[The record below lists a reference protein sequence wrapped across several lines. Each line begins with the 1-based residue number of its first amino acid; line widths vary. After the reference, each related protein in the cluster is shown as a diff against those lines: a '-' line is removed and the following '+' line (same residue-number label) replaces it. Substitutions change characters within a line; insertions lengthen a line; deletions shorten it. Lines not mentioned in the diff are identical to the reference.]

1 MQYIRNHFDF
11 FSALG
16 GATILALLIWLL
28 LATLNPVR

>member
-1 MQYIRNHFDF
+1 MRYIRNHFDF

-16 GATILALLIWLL
+16 GSLTLALLIWLL